1 MCLQVNRQ
9 GFVWSAR
16 TSAAPE
22 QLFLRHQAR
31 SPVGFTV
38 DYQKTSL
45 SSGAYVMGSV
55 KITNTNDQVAS
66 VPGLTLT
73 IAGQGSNSG
82 ISSGS
87 SRNGQKREAS
97 TEAQV
102 DCLSGQAN
110 VKAVVPFKVP
120 SKGQITCT

>member
-1 MCLQVNRQ
+1 LQVNRQ

-31 SPVGFTV
+31 SPITFTV

-73 IAGQGSNSG
+73 IAGQGSD
-82 ISSGS
+82 SSGS
-87 SRNGQKREAS
+87 GSARGGQKREAS

-110 VKAVVPFKVP
+110 VKAAVPFKVP